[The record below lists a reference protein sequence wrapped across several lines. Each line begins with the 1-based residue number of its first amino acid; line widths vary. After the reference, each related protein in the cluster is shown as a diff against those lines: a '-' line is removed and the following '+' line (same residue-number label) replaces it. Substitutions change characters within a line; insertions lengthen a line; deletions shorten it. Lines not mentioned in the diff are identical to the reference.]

1 MLITTMLLRRLV
13 ARLTGARGETAQR
26 GAPGDPQAGSD
37 AVSSRRLRW
46 RMPWLAWQTLSW
58 VSLTLLAPPFWAIGA
73 LQVINPHSDQ
83 PFFWN
88 ALMAIVPLAG
98 GVTIVLTNQQHYRA
112 PFRSHR
118 AAALYY
124 FQRSMALTCV
134 LVMLLLWGTHAID
147 DLIAPLAIVTP
158 GSHPAALALWMT
170 GLVAAFGI
178 SSSLHASILHVW
190 LAFLA

>member
-13 ARLTGARGETAQR
+13 ARLTGTRGETAQR
-26 GAPGDPQAGSD
+26 GAPGDPRTGGD
-37 AVSSRRLRW
+37 AVGSLRLRW

-73 LQVINPHSDQ
+73 LQMINPHSDQ
-83 PFFWN
+83 PFLWS
-88 ALMAIVPLAG
+88 ALMAIVPLAAG
-98 GVTIVLTNQQHYRA
+98 ITIVLTNQQHYRA

-118 AAALYY
+118 AAAFYY
-124 FQRSMALTCV
+124 FQRSMALNCV
-134 LVMLLLWGTHAID
+134 LVVLLLWGTHAID
-147 DLIAPLAIVTP
+147 DLVAPLAIATP

-170 GLVAAFGI
+170 GLVAGFGI